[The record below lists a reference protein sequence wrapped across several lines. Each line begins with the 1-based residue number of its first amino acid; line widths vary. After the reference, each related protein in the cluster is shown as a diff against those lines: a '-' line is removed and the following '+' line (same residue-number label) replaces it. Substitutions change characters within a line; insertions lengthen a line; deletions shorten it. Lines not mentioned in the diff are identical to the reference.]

1 MPSDLGTLKGLEI
14 EFFIVVYKLV
24 KLLNLQQFLT
34 ASRKKFK
41 KKTLVDLSQSLKVFF
56 LNLYQTTCKNKQYA
70 ELL

>member
-34 ASRKKFK
+34 VSRKKFK
-41 KKTLVDLSQSLKVFF
+41 KKTLVNLSL
-56 LNLYQTTCKNKQYA
+56 
-70 ELL
+70 